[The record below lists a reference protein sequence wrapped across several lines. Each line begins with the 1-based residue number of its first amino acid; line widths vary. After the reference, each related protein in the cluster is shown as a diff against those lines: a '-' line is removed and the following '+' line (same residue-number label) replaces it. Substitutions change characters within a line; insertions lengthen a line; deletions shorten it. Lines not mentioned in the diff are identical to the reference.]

1 LKSWWGEEPVLHLS
15 PHWNWPGREG
25 QAIEVRADSNCE
37 DVELFLNGASLG
49 RQSMPPNGHLAWTVT
64 YAPGV
69 LLARGYRDG
78 REIVTTEVATTG
90 PAAALALVPDRATIE
105 ADGRDVA
112 VVSVAVKDAAG
123 RTVPT
128 ANVPVTF
135 SLRGPGRIIGVGNG
149 DPSSLES
156 DQFIPSVKTLP
167 LGHWEAPD
175 AAPSDAP
182 IVFEAR
188 FDRPAIAAGD
198 TVDLLLNALGPKQSV
213 WLNGQPL
220 YREQPPERARS
231 ERSLDP
237 AALRPTGNVLRI
249 ESTRFADWS
258 QREGL
263 RQFHPAALRIETAAP
278 AWKRITFNGL
288 AQVIVQSTGE
298 PGEIVLE
305 ATSAGLAT
313 VRLPLTA
320 RQQPVGP

>member
-1 LKSWWGEEPVLHLS
+1 MEKFTTFTSRLAAMPIDNIDTDQIIPARFLKTISKEGLGDQLFFDWRYDAEGNLIAQAQEETTGEPV
-15 PHWNWPGREG
+15 
-25 QAIEVRADSNCE
+25 AVR
-37 DVELFLNGASLG
+37 
-49 RQSMPPNGHLAWTVT
+49 
-64 YAPGV
+64 
-69 LLARGYRDG
+69 
-78 REIVTTEVATTG
+78 
-90 PAAALALVPDRATIE
+90 LVPDRSRIH
-105 ADGRDVA
+105 ADGAD
-112 VVSVAVKDAAG
+112 VSVFTVSSVDAQG
-123 RTVPT
+123 REVPT
-128 ANVPVTF
+128 AQNLIHF
-135 SLRGPGRIIGVGNG
+135 SLAGAGKILGVGNG
-149 DPSSLES
+149 DPSSLEP

-198 TVDLLLNALGPKQSV
+198 TVDLLLNALGPKQSA

-231 ERSLDP
+231 ERPLDP

-249 ESTRFADWS
+249 ESTRFAEWS

-278 AWKRITFNGL
+278 AWKRTTFNGL

-313 VRLPLTA
+313 AQLPLTA
-320 RQQPVGP
+320 HQQPVGP